1 MKKQR
6 FETIC
11 ETFINTGGVNANCIE
26 ALSHLK
32 IKITPKQLE
41 EVIRSDEFQTWMMV
55 QLETKSNVIKIKAY
69 TAVLNLIEDIS
80 RQLGE
85 DDSIFQISDKIAFF
99 SKLISYINQL
109 ERTKGE
115 QNAHQDPVTN
125 IRLKIKKEQDI
136 QAWREKNV
144 VKL

>member
-1 MKKQR
+1 
-6 FETIC
+6 
-11 ETFINTGGVNANCIE
+11 
-26 ALSHLK
+26 
-32 IKITPKQLE
+32 
-41 EVIRSDEFQTWMMV
+41 MV

-125 IRLKIKKEQDI
+125 IRLKIKKERSRKFFDP
-136 QAWREKNV
+136 
-144 VKL
+144 